1 MIRSILE
8 LPARQSF
15 RRIPRRI
22 VGQERSLYL
31 SSRREFST
39 ASPQNA
45 STGKPGKAPESGS
58 SLPKFIFGGVA
69 VSAAFMAA
77 YQSGYLDQML
87 GKEKHDSLETS
98 RIGLDFKNQ
107 DASSQDAK
115 SVHHFKEE
123 EVLTGSEVP
132 KDLSPQTGDGGKDEI
147 QPVAPQSDALNETKI
162 DIESSSQDRSEVTLG
177 ESNAL
182 NQHKDL
188 PTGDAVSN
196 VESTD
201 SAISSEGSP
210 DAQSPTIN
218 ISKLPDEEVKVGELS
233 GQATS
238 VTNLD
243 EAKLMPHQ
251 DLVAEERQEDASGHF
266 IETPVSLLESYHLE
280 DKSEGRPPSSLD
292 RDIDIE
298 AFASAIEESNDGAA
312 TKDGKLILDFLQAIH
327 AAEKR
332 QAELDAHQF
341 AEEKRKMKEKHE
353 KELKD
358 AIARDLMHA
367 EEAAL
372 LDKEMKRE
380 RAKAA
385 AALAALQQKLEET
398 HRLEL
403 ELKESEAEMKLKKAE
418 ELAKAEM
425 VSAIAREKAAQIEKM
440 AEANLHINALC
451 MAFYAR
457 SEEARQSHSVHKLAL
472 GALALEDALSKGLP
486 IKAEIEA
493 LQTYLDGIDKDS
505 VLDLVLSSLPEETV
519 FHGTDTVLQ
528 LNHQFDTLKGT
539 LRHFS
544 FIPPGGG
551 GILAHSLARVAS
563 WLKVKEGGRS
573 DDGIESIISR
583 VESFLAEGKLAEA
596 ADALEEGLQ
605 GSQAAEIVR
614 VWVKQARNRAIAEQA
629 LTLLQSF
636 ATSVSLT

>member
-8 LPARQSF
+8 SPARRSF
-15 RRIPRRI
+15 GRIPRRI
-22 VGQERSLYL
+22 AGQRSLYL

-58 SLPKFIFGGVA
+58 SLPKFILGGVA

-123 EVLTGSEVP
+123 EVLTGSELP

-162 DIESSSQDRSEVTLG
+162 DIKSSSQDKSEVTLG
-177 ESNAL
+177 ESNTL

-210 DAQSPTIN
+210 DTQGPTIS

-233 GQATS
+233 GQATL

-243 EAKLMPHQ
+243 EAKVMPHQ

-332 QAELDAHQF
+332 QAELDDRQF

-372 LDKEMKRE
+372 LDKELKRE

-403 ELKESEAEMKLKKAE
+403 ELKESEAEMQLKKAE

-528 LNHQFDTLKGT
+528 LNHQFDTLKGS

>member
-15 RRIPRRI
+15 RRIPRQI
-22 VGQERSLYL
+22 AGQRSLYL

-45 STGKPGKAPESGS
+45 STGKPGKPPEPGS
-58 SLPKFIFGGVA
+58 SLPKFILGGVA
-69 VSAAFMAA
+69 VSAAAMAA
-77 YQSGYLDQML
+77 YQSGYLDHML

-107 DASSQDAK
+107 DANSQDEK

-147 QPVAPQSDALNETKI
+147 QPNAPQSDALDETKI
-162 DIESSSQDRSEVTLG
+162 DIQSQSPDKSEVALG
-177 ESNAL
+177 ENNAL

-188 PTGDAVSN
+188 PTADAVSD
-196 VESTD
+196 VEITD
-201 SAISSEGSP
+201 SAISAEGSP
-210 DAQSPTIN
+210 DTQSLTIST
-218 ISKLPDEEVKVGELS
+218 SKLPDEEVEVGQLS
-233 GQATS
+233 SKATS

-243 EAKLMPHQ
+243 EAKVMPHQ
-251 DLVAEERQEDASGHF
+251 DPVAEERQEDASGQF
-266 IETPVSLLESYHLE
+266 IEKPGSLLESYHLK
-280 DKSEGRPPSSLD
+280 DKSEERSPSSLD

-298 AFASAIEESNDGAA
+298 AFASAIEESNNGAA

-332 QAELDAHQF
+332 QAELDARHF
-341 AEEKRKMKEKHE
+341 AEEKRKMKEKYE

-372 LDKEMKRE
+372 LDKELKRE

-385 AALAALQQKLEET
+385 AALAALQQKLEEKYK
-398 HRLEL
+398 LEL
-403 ELKESEAEMKLKKAE
+403 EQKESEAEMELKKVE

-425 VSAIAREKAAQIEKM
+425 VSAVALEKAAQIEKM

-493 LQTYLDGIDKDS
+493 LQTYLEGIDKDS
-505 VLDLVLSSLPEETV
+505 VLDLVLSSLPEETIS
-519 FHGTDTVLQ
+519 HGTDTVLQ

-544 FIPPGGG
+544 LIPPGGG

-563 WLKVKEGGRS
+563 WLKVEERGHSG
-573 DDGIESIISR
+573 DGIESIISR
-583 VESFLAEGKLAEA
+583 VESYLAEGKLAEA
-596 ADALEEGLQ
+596 ADALDEGLE

-614 VWVKQARNRAIAEQA
+614 AWVKQARNRAIAEQA

>member
-8 LPARQSF
+8 SPARRSF
-15 RRIPRRI
+15 GRIPRRI
-22 VGQERSLYL
+22 AGQGSLYL
-31 SSRREFST
+31 SSRRELST

-58 SLPKFIFGGVA
+58 SLPKFILGGVA

-132 KDLSPQTGDGGKDEI
+132 KDLSPQTSDGGKDEI

-162 DIESSSQDRSEVTLG
+162 DIESSSQDKSEVTLG
-177 ESNAL
+177 ESNTL

-210 DAQSPTIN
+210 DTQGPTIS

-233 GQATS
+233 GQATL

-243 EAKLMPHQ
+243 EAKVMPHQ

-332 QAELDAHQF
+332 QAELDAHKF

-372 LDKEMKRE
+372 LDKELKRE

-486 IKAEIEA
+486 IKTEIEA

-505 VLDLVLSSLPEETV
+505 VLDLVLSSLPEETI

-528 LNHQFDTLKGT
+528 LNHRFDTLKGM

-573 DDGIESIISR
+573 DDGIEYIISR

>member
-1 MIRSILE
+1 MIRSVLE
-8 LPARQSF
+8 LPARRSF

-22 VGQERSLYL
+22 AGQRSLYL
-31 SSRREFST
+31 SSRRELST

-69 VSAAFMAA
+69 ISAAFMAA

-123 EVLTGSEVP
+123 EVSTGSEVP
-132 KDLSPQTGDGGKDEI
+132 KDLSPQTVDGGKDEI

-196 VESTD
+196 VESTA

-233 GQATS
+233 DQATS

-243 EAKLMPHQ
+243 EAKLMPHE

-280 DKSEGRPPSSLD
+280 DKSEGRPPSSFD

-372 LDKEMKRE
+372 LDKELKRE

-425 VSAIAREKAAQIEKM
+425 VSAIAHEKAAQIEKM

>member
-8 LPARQSF
+8 LPARESV

-22 VGQERSLYL
+22 VGQRSLYL

-39 ASPQNA
+39 AAPQNA
-45 STGKPGKAPESGS
+45 STGKPGKPPEPGS
-58 SLPKFIFGGVA
+58 SLPKFILGSIA
-69 VSAAFMAA
+69 VSAAVMAA

-98 RIGLDFKNQ
+98 RIGLDLKNQ
-107 DASSQDAK
+107 DTTSQDAK
-115 SVHHFKEE
+115 SVHHFEE
-123 EVLTGSEVP
+123 EKVLTGSEVP
-132 KDLSPQTGDGGKDEI
+132 KDLSPQTGDGEKDEI
-147 QPVAPQSDALNETKI
+147 QTVAPQSNALNESKI
-162 DIESSSQDRSEVTLG
+162 DIQSDSQDKSEVTLG

-188 PTGDAVSN
+188 PTADVVSD

-201 SAISSEGSP
+201 SATTSEGSP
-210 DAQSPTIN
+210 DTQSPMTSR
-218 ISKLPDEEVKVGELS
+218 SKLPDEEVKVGQVS
-233 GQATS
+233 SQVTS
-238 VTNLD
+238 ARDLG
-243 EAKLMPHQ
+243 EAKVMPHQ
-251 DLVAEERQEDASGHF
+251 DLVAEEIHEDASGQF
-266 IETPVSLLESYHLE
+266 IETSGSLLESYHLK
-280 DKSEGRPPSSLD
+280 DKSEERSPASLD

-298 AFASAIEESNDGAA
+298 AFASAIEESNNGVA

-327 AAEKR
+327 VAEKR
-332 QAELDAHQF
+332 QAELDARHF
-341 AEEKRKMKEKHE
+341 TEEKRKMKEKYE

-372 LDKEMKRE
+372 LDKELKRE
-380 RAKAA
+380 RAKAV
-385 AALAALQQKLEET
+385 AALAALQQKLEEK
-398 HRLEL
+398 HKLEL
-403 ELKESEAEMKLKKAE
+403 ELKESEAEMKLKQVE

-425 VSAIAREKAAQIEKM
+425 VSVIAREKAAQIEKM

-472 GALALEDALSKGLP
+472 GALALEDALSQGLP

-493 LQTYLDGIDKDS
+493 LQTYLEGIDKNS
-505 VLDLVLSSLPEETV
+505 VLDLVLSSLPEETI

-544 FIPPGGG
+544 LIPPGGG

-563 WLKVKEGGRS
+563 WLKIKEGGHS
-573 DDGIESIISR
+573 GDGIESIISR
-583 VESFLAEGKLAEA
+583 VESYLAEGKLAEA
-596 ADALEEGLQ
+596 ANALEEGLQ
-605 GSQAAEIVR
+605 GSQAAEIVQ
-614 VWVKQARNRAIAEQA
+614 VWVRQARNRAIAEQA

>member
-8 LPARQSF
+8 LPARPSF
-15 RRIPRRI
+15 KRIPRQI
-22 VGQERSLYL
+22 AGQQRSLYL

-39 ASPQNA
+39 AAPQNA
-45 STGKPGKAPESGS
+45 STGKPGKPPESGS
-58 SLPKFIFGGVA
+58 SLPKFILGGIA

-77 YQSGYLDQML
+77 YQSGYLDHML

-98 RIGLDFKNQ
+98 RIGLDLKNQ
-107 DASSQDAK
+107 DANSQDAK
-115 SVHHFKEE
+115 SLHRFEE
-123 EVLTGSEVP
+123 EKVLTGGEVL
-132 KDLSPQTGDGGKDEI
+132 KDLSPQMSDGKKDDI
-147 QPVAPQSDALNETKI
+147 QPVAPRSDALNESEI
-162 DIESSSQDRSEVTLG
+162 DVQSHSQDKSEFALG

-182 NQHKDL
+182 SQL
-188 PTGDAVSN
+188 EESPTADMISN

-201 SAISSEGSP
+201 SAVSSERSH
-210 DAQSPTIN
+210 DTQSPMISG
-218 ISKLPDEEVKVGELS
+218 SKLPDEEVGQLS
-233 GQATS
+233 SQASS
-238 VTNLD
+238 VTDLD
-243 EAKLMPHQ
+243 ETKVMPHQ
-251 DLVAEERQEDASGHF
+251 DLVAEERQEDASGHI
-266 IETPVSLLESYHLE
+266 IETPGSLLESYHLK
-280 DKSEGRPPSSLD
+280 DKSEERSPPSLN

-298 AFASAIEESNDGAA
+298 AFASAIEESNDGVA

-327 AAEKR
+327 VAEKR
-332 QAELDAHQF
+332 QAELDARHF
-341 AEEKRKMKEKHE
+341 AEEKRKMKEKYE
-353 KELKD
+353 KDLKD

-372 LDKEMKRE
+372 LDKELKRE

-385 AALAALQQKLEET
+385 AALAALQQKLEEK
-398 HRLEL
+398 HILEL
-403 ELKESEAEMKLKKAE
+403 EQKESEAEMKLKKVE

-493 LQTYLDGIDKDS
+493 LQTYLEGIDKDS
-505 VLDLVLSSLPEETV
+505 VLDLVLSSLPEETI
-519 FHGTDTVLQ
+519 FHGSDTMLQ

-544 FIPPGGG
+544 LIPPGGG

-563 WLKVKEGGRS
+563 WLKIKEGGHS
-573 DDGIESIISR
+573 GDGIESIISR
-583 VESFLAEGKLAEA
+583 VESYLAEGKLAEA
-596 ADALEEGLQ
+596 ADALDEGLQ

-614 VWVKQARNRAIAEQA
+614 VWVRQARNRAIAEQA